1 MSNAISAAADF
12 LAGHR
17 FDQTKFAHVPEPIRP
32 ATLAD
37 AYQVQRAVVAR
48 LLARGGGSPVGYKIA
63 CTSQLARESLNVPH
77 PLFGRLLSFSTHAA
91 PATLPA
97 AAFTTRTIEPEFG
110 FQMAADV
117 PHSDTPYT
125 IERIRPFV
133 GLAFPSIEI
142 VNHRFDDWSVVGANT
157 VAADNAIHGAWVF
170 GAGVDGWRELDLAAQ
185 TVRLYADGRLVREGA
200 GAAALDHPL
209 NALAWLA
216 NALGEHGLALKQG
229 DYVTTGVVCDVYP
242 GAAGETLVADFGP
255 LGSVSMRFV

>member
-1 MSNAISAAADF
+1 MSNVISAAADF

-17 FDQTKFAHVPEPIRP
+17 FDQTTFAHLPEAVRP

-37 AYQVQRAVVAR
+37 GYRVQSAVVTR
-48 LLARGGGSPVGYKIA
+48 LLARGGGAPVGYKIA
-63 CTSQLARESLNVPH
+63 CTSQLAREALNVPH

-91 PATLPA
+91 PVTLPA

-110 FQMAADV
+110 FQLAVDV
-117 PHSDTPYT
+117 PRSDTPYT
-125 IERIRPFV
+125 VERIRPFV

-142 VNHRFDDWSVVGANT
+142 VNHRFEDWSAVGANT

-170 GAGVDGWRELDLAAQ
+170 GAGTDRWRELDLAAQ
-185 TVRLYADGRLVREGA
+185 TVRLYANDRLVREGA
-200 GAAALDHPL
+200 GSAALDHPL

-216 NALGEHGLALKQG
+216 NALGEHGLSLKQG

-242 GAAGETLVADFGP
+242 GVAGEALVADFGE
-255 LGSVSMRFV
+255 LGSVALSFA